1 MKKKQIDWF
10 FWGPM
15 FGIVILSLLLFSSSA
30 TKLPN
35 GNYILDQ
42 DPLSY
47 FLVGCMFV
55 CAILLIFGKVRE
67 TMSKKINKNTIIIT
81 LLLIPIVFVF
91 VHIINN

>member
-10 FWGPM
+10 FGGPM
-15 FGIVILSLLLFSSSA
+15 FGIVILSLLLFSTSA

-42 DPLSY
+42 DSLSY

-55 CAILLIFGKVRE
+55 CAILLILGKIRE
-67 TMSKKINKNTIIIT
+67 TMEKKIHKNTIIIT